1 MAEKFA
7 FDEVFRQGR
16 TVQRDE
22 RPLAPLAGGMDGM
35 RGQLLAC
42 AAFAHDQNI
51 GIGLRDLSDG
61 ILEILH
67 NTAVPDDIIHCVLRG
82 IDFLKGSL
90 VHVQLHLDT
99 AQLVVQ
105 HVKLS
110 GIAHQNAPIRADH
123 HSVFSDWDSGG
134 NHLFAMDILCLSR
147 FRNAR
152 LDHNV
157 HSRVLNDLG
166 NMPPDGVLD
175 LNPQKVAISLR
186 HVLYVSVFVN
196 HYNQFIRR
204 GQHGLEQA
212 RPIDFGEPFSL
223 FHNTLSLVSRS
234 PARKSSLSVSTV
246 VCSFMLSSIFY
257 SILNG

>member
-1 MAEKFA
+1 M
-7 FDEVFRQGR
+7 
-16 TVQRDE
+16 
-22 RPLAPLAGGMDGM
+22 
-35 RGQLLAC
+35 
-42 AAFAHDQNI
+42 
-51 GIGLRDLSDG
+51 
-61 ILEILH
+61 
-67 NTAVPDDIIHCVLRG
+67 
-82 IDFLKGSL
+82 
-90 VHVQLHLDT
+90 
-99 AQLVVQ
+99 Q

-123 HSVFSDWDSGG
+123 HSVFSDWNSGG

-147 FRNAR
+147 FRNAC

-186 HVLYVSVFVN
+186 HVFYVSVFVD

-212 RPIDFGEPFSL
+212 RLIDFGEPFSL

-234 PARKSSLSVSTV
+234 PARKSSLLVSTV